1 VCCGRSARCQR
12 RRGCKVW
19 DKTTSYK
26 FVGGKLVA
34 RTAEEHARL
43 VEMRK
48 PASPIKPN
56 RAARSKDSFIMISQ
70 AQQERLNTLGLSPCM
85 RLFMALLWED
95 FRHRGRAFPLPAG
108 KVLDPQ
114 AQRRALSRLEAG
126 GLISVQ
132 RRPPKPPLITIL
144 LSSRSPETTRSL
156 SD

>member
-1 VCCGRSARCQR
+1 M
-12 RRGCKVW
+12 

-34 RTAEEHARL
+34 RTAEEHATL
-43 VEMRK
+43 VELRK
-48 PASPIKPN
+48 AASPNKVG
-56 RAARSKDSFIMISQ
+56 RAARSKESFIMISQ
-70 AQQERLNTLGLSPCM
+70 AQQERLDALGLSPCM

-95 FRHRGRAFPLPAG
+95 FRHGGRAFPLLTG

-132 RRPPKPPLITIL
+132 RRPPKPPLITVL
-144 LSSRSPETTRSL
+144 LGTRLPEAT
-156 SD
+156 

>member
-1 VCCGRSARCQR
+1 M
-12 RRGCKVW
+12 

-34 RTAEEHARL
+34 RTAEEHAKLLELRNA
-43 VEMRK
+43 EFHNSTGK
-48 PASPIKPN
+48 
-56 RAARSKDSFIMISQ
+56 AAGSKEPFIMITQ
-70 AQQERLNTLGLSPCM
+70 AQQERLDALGLSPCM

-95 FRHRGRAFPLPAG
+95 FRHRGRAFPLLTG

-132 RRPPKPPLITIL
+132 RRPPKAPLITVL
-144 LSSRSPETTRSL
+144 LGNRSPEAT
-156 SD
+156 

>member
-1 VCCGRSARCQR
+1 M
-12 RRGCKVW
+12 

-34 RTAEEHARL
+34 RTAEEHATL
-43 VEMRK
+43 VELRK
-48 PASPIKPN
+48 AASPNKVG
-56 RAARSKDSFIMISQ
+56 RAARSKESFIMISQ
-70 AQQERLNTLGLSPCM
+70 AQQERLDALGLSPCM

-95 FRHRGRAFPLPAG
+95 FRHRGRAFPLLTG

-132 RRPPKPPLITIL
+132 RRPPKPPLITVL
-144 LSSRSPETTRSL
+144 LGTRLPEAT
-156 SD
+156 

>member
-1 VCCGRSARCQR
+1 M
-12 RRGCKVW
+12 
-19 DKTTSYK
+19 
-26 FVGGKLVA
+26 A

-43 VEMRK
+43 VEQRK

-56 RAARSKDSFIMISQ
+56 RAARSKESFIMISQ

-95 FRHRGRAFPLPAG
+95 FRHRGSLSLLLTG

-114 AQRRALSRLEAG
+114 AQRRALSRLEAA

-132 RRPPKPPLITIL
+132 RRPPKAPLITVL
-144 LSSRSPETTRSL
+144 LGTRSAEAA
-156 SD
+156 

>member
-1 VCCGRSARCQR
+1 L
-12 RRGCKVW
+12 

-34 RTAEEHARL
+34 RTALEHAKL
-43 VEMRK
+43 VELRK
-48 PASPIKPN
+48 AASSKKPGK
-56 RAARSKDSFIMISQ
+56 AARSKKPFIMISRT
-70 AQQERLNTLGLSPCM
+70 QQEKLDALGSAPCM

-95 FRHRGRAFPLPAG
+95 FRHRGRAFPLLTG

-132 RRPPKPPLITIL
+132 RRRPKPPLITVL
-144 LSSRSPETTRSL
+144 LGTRSREATRSP